1 MTVTINGKQEI
12 FDKDITLNEFL
23 NDKRINRNTVV
34 IEYNMEILDSDND
47 ITFKDGDNIEILR
60 IVGGGQELINVH

>member
-60 IVGGGQELINVH
+60 IIGGG

>member
-23 NDKRINRNTVV
+23 NNKGIIRNTVV
-34 IEYNMEILDSDND
+34 IEYNMEILDGDND
-47 ITFKDGDNIEILR
+47 LTFKDGDNIEILR
-60 IVGGGQELINVH
+60 IVGGG

>member
-23 NDKRINRNTVV
+23 NNKGINRNTVV
-34 IEYNMEILDSDND
+34 IEYNMEILDGDND
-47 ITFKDGDNIEILR
+47 LTFKDGDNIEILR
-60 IVGGGQELINVH
+60 IVGGG

>member
-1 MTVTINGKQEI
+1 MTVTINGKQKI

>member
-60 IVGGGQELINVH
+60 IVGGG

>member
-23 NDKRINRNTVV
+23 NNKGINRNTVV

-47 ITFKDGDNIEILR
+47 LTFKDGDNIEILR
-60 IVGGGQELINVH
+60 IVGGG